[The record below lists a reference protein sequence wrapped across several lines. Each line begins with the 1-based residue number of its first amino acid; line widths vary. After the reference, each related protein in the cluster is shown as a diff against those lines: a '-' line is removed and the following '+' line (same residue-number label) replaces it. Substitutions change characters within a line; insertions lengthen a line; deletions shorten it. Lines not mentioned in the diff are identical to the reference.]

1 MTTEVALSF
10 ALALLT
16 AAAGGDRQ
24 QPTFTT
30 RIEAVRVD
38 VLVTRDGR
46 PIRDLTAADFEVLDN
61 GVRQHVDLVSF
72 EQNPLNVVLVLDT
85 SDSLAG
91 EPMRRLRRAGAAV
104 LDGLRPGDQAALL
117 TFSHV
122 VGPGLGL
129 TADFKRVRRALEEAR
144 PGGHTALID
153 ATYAGMM
160 IGESDVGRSLLI
172 AFSDGVD
179 TSSWLA
185 ADAVL
190 ETARRSDVVMYGV
203 SADAGGQTFLKDLA
217 RATGGS
223 LLAARQTDDLRFVF
237 VSVLEEF
244 RQRYLV
250 SYSPQGVPKDGWHR
264 IDVRVRVRGATVKAR
279 PGYLAGF

>member
-1 MTTEVALSF
+1 MTTNVALSF
-10 ALALLT
+10 ALALLA

-91 EPMRRLRRAGAAV
+91 EPMRRLRRAGTAV

-129 TADFKRVRRALEEAR
+129 TADFRRVRRALEQAQ
-144 PGGHTALID
+144 PGGQTALTD

-160 IGESDVGRSLLI
+160 VGESDVGRSLLI
-172 AFSDGVD
+172 VFSDGVD

-185 ADAVL
+185 ADTVL

-264 IDVRVRVRGATVKAR
+264 IDVRVRARGATVKAR